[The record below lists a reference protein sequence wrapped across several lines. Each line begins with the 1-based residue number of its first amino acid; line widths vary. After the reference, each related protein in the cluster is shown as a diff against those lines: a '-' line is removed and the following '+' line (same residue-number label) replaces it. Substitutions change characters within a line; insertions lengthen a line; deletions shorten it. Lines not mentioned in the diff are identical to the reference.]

1 MVVNRCL
8 KPIMTHGKVFRKLGF
23 WTVGAIYFLILVGG
37 IVRATGSGMGCPDWP
52 KCFGTWIPPTDIS
65 QLPSNYKEIYGAKL
79 KGEVEFNA
87 IKTWI
92 EYINRLV
99 GVAIGFL
106 VFGTFVSSLI
116 SFRKKDKII
125 VFLSLLATIL
135 VAFEGWLG
143 SKVVSSELHPVMI
156 TLHMILSVIIVF
168 ILLYA
173 VARSYN
179 YVIEVEDVADKSS
192 LSFLVSAAIFLTI
205 GQVLLGTQVREVVDQ
220 VASVM
225 GDALRTDWVANLG
238 GKFQMHAF
246 FSIVIVIINFLIY
259 YRINKSINEKGLL
272 SKFANWLL
280 ITVGIELI
288 SGLSLTY
295 LGFPKMMQPVH
306 LTLGTLAVGIQFVI
320 FLFLN
325 KERVFRSNASQV

>member
-1 MVVNRCL
+1 
-8 KPIMTHGKVFRKLGF
+8 MTHGKVFRKLGF

-116 SFRKKDKII
+116 SFRKKDKTI

-225 GDALRTDWVANLG
+225 GDALRSEWVANLG

-246 FSIVIVIINFLIY
+246 FSIVIVIINLLIY

-272 SKFANWLL
+272 SKFSNWLL
-280 ITVGIELI
+280 ITIGIELI
-288 SGLSLTY
+288 SGLSLAY
-295 LGFPKMMQPVH
+295 LGFPRLMQPIH
-306 LTLGTLAVGIQFVI
+306 LTLGTLAIGIQFVI

>member
-1 MVVNRCL
+1 
-8 KPIMTHGKVFRKLGF
+8 MTHGKVFRKLGF
-23 WTVGAIYFLILVGG
+23 WTIGAIYFLILVGG

-52 KCFGTWIPPTDIS
+52 KCFGSWVPPTDIS
-65 QLPSNYKEIYGAKL
+65 QLPSNYKEVYGEKL

-106 VFGTFVSSLI
+106 VFGTFVSSFI

-192 LSFLVSAAIFLTI
+192 LSFLVSAAIFLTT

-220 VASVM
+220 VANSL
-225 GDALRTDWVANLG
+225 GDALRSEWTANLG
-238 GKFQMHAF
+238 GKFQMHAL
-246 FSIVIVIINFLIY
+246 FSIIIVVINLLIY
-259 YRINKSINEKGLL
+259 YRINKSIIKKGLL
-272 SKFANWLL
+272 AKFANWLL
-280 ITVGIELI
+280 IVIAIELI
-288 SGLSLTY
+288 SGLSLAY
-295 LGFPKMMQPVH
+295 LGFPRLMQPIH
-306 LTLGTLAVGIQFVI
+306 LTLGTLAIGIQFVV

>member
-1 MVVNRCL
+1 
-8 KPIMTHGKVFRKLGF
+8 MTQGKVFRKLGF
-23 WTVGAIYFLILVGG
+23 WTIGAIYFLILVGG

-52 KCFGTWIPPTDIS
+52 KCFGSWVPPTDIS
-65 QLPSNYKEIYGAKL
+65 QLPNDYKEIYGEKL

-106 VFGTFVSSLI
+106 VFGTFVSSFI
-116 SFRKKDKII
+116 SFRKKDKTI

-192 LSFLVSAAIFLTI
+192 LSFLVSAAIFLTT

-220 VASVM
+220 VANSL
-225 GDALRTDWVANLG
+225 GNALRNEWAANLG
-238 GKFQMHAF
+238 GKFQMHAL
-246 FSIVIVIINFLIY
+246 FSIIIVMINLLIY
-259 YRINKSINEKGLL
+259 YRINKSIIKKGLL
-272 SKFANWLL
+272 AKFANWLL
-280 ITVGIELI
+280 IVIAIELI
-288 SGLSLTY
+288 SGLSLAY
-295 LGFPKMMQPVH
+295 LGFPRLMQPIH
-306 LTLGTLAVGIQFVI
+306 LTLGTLAIGIQFVV

>member
-1 MVVNRCL
+1 
-8 KPIMTHGKVFRKLGF
+8 MTHGKVFRKLGF
-23 WTVGAIYFLILVGG
+23 WTIGAIYFLILVGG

-52 KCFGTWIPPTDIS
+52 KCFGTWVPPTDIS
-65 QLPSNYKEIYGAKL
+65 QLPSNFKEIYGEKL

-92 EYINRLV
+92 EYINRLL

-116 SFRKKDKII
+116 SFRKKDMTI

-156 TLHMILSVIIVF
+156 TLHMILSVIIVL
-168 ILLYA
+168 ILLYT

-192 LSFLVSAAIFLTI
+192 LSFLVLAAIFLTT

-220 VASVM
+220 VSNKL
-225 GDALRTDWVANLG
+225 GNALRTEWVYNLG

-246 FSIVIVIINFLIY
+246 FSIVIILINFLIFY
-259 YRINKSINEKGLL
+259 KIKKSIVEKGLL
-272 SKFANWLL
+272 SKFANVLL
-280 ITVGIELI
+280 ITIGIELI
-288 SGLSLTY
+288 SGLSLAF
-295 LGFPKMMQPVH
+295 LGFPKLMQPIH
-306 LTLGTLAVGIQFVI
+306 LTLGTLAIGIQFVI
-320 FLFLN
+320 FLFLK
-325 KERVFRSNASQV
+325 KERVFRSNASHV

>member
-1 MVVNRCL
+1 
-8 KPIMTHGKVFRKLGF
+8 MTHGRIFRRLGF

-65 QLPSNYKEIYGAKL
+65 QLPSNYKEIYGEKL
-79 KGEVEFNA
+79 KGEVEFNVV
-87 IKTWI
+87 KTWI
-92 EYINRLV
+92 EYVNRLI
-99 GVAIGFL
+99 GVVIGFL
-106 VFGTFVSSLI
+106 VFGTFVSSFVT
-116 SFRKKDKII
+116 FRKTDKTI
-125 VFLSLLATIL
+125 VSLSLLATIL

-156 TLHMILSVIIVF
+156 TLHMILSVVIVF

-179 YVIEVEDVADKSS
+179 YVIKVEDVADKSS
-192 LSFLVSAAIFLTI
+192 LSFLVSVAIFFTT

-220 VASVM
+220 VASIM
-225 GDALRTDWVANLG
+225 GDALRSEWTANLG
-238 GKFQMHAF
+238 GKFQMHAL
-246 FSIVIVIINFLIY
+246 FSIVIVLINLLIY
-259 YRINKSINEKGLL
+259 YRINKSINTKGLL
-272 SKFANWLL
+272 SKFVNLLL
-280 ITVGIELI
+280 ITIGIELV
-288 SGLSLTY
+288 SGLSLAY
-295 LGFPKMMQPVH
+295 LGFPKLMQPIH
-306 LTLGTLAVGIQFVI
+306 LTLGTLAIGIQFVI

>member
-1 MVVNRCL
+1 
-8 KPIMTHGKVFRKLGF
+8 MTHGKVFRKLGF

-52 KCFGTWIPPTDIS
+52 KCFGSWVPPTDIS
-65 QLPSNYKEIYGAKL
+65 QLPSNYKEIYGEKL

-92 EYINRLV
+92 EYVNRLV
-99 GVAIGFL
+99 GVAIGLL
-106 VFGTFVSSLI
+106 VFGTFVSSFI
-116 SFRKKDKII
+116 SFRKKDNTI

-156 TLHMILSVIIVF
+156 TLHMILSVIIVM

-179 YVIEVEDVADKSS
+179 YVIKVEDVADKSS

-220 VASVM
+220 VANVM
-225 GDALRTDWVANLG
+225 GNALRSEWTANLG

-246 FSIVIVIINFLIY
+246 FSIVIVFINLLIY
-259 YRINKSINEKGLL
+259 YRIKKSIVEKGLL
-272 SKFANWLL
+272 LKFANWLL
-280 ITVGIELI
+280 ITIGIELV
-288 SGLSLTY
+288 SGLSLAY
-295 LGFPKMMQPVH
+295 LGFPRLMQPIH
-306 LTLGTLAVGIQFVI
+306 LTLGTLAIGIQFVI

-325 KERVFRSNASQV
+325 KERVFRSDASQV

>member
-1 MVVNRCL
+1 
-8 KPIMTHGKVFRKLGF
+8 MTHGKVFRKLGF

-52 KCFGTWIPPTDIS
+52 KCFGTWVPPTDIS
-65 QLPSNYKEIYGAKL
+65 QLPSNYKEIYGEKL

-87 IKTWI
+87 VKTWI
-92 EYINRLV
+92 EYINRLI

-116 SFRKKDKII
+116 SFRKKDKTI

-192 LSFLVSAAIFLTI
+192 LSFLVSAAIFLTT

-225 GDALRTDWVANLG
+225 GDALRTEWTANLG

-246 FSIVIVIINFLIY
+246 FSIVIVVINFLIY
-259 YRINKSINEKGLL
+259 YKINQSISEKGLL

-280 ITVGIELI
+280 ITIGIELI
-288 SGLSLTY
+288 SGLSLAY
-295 LGFPKMMQPVH
+295 LGFPKLMQPIH
-306 LTLGTLAVGIQFVI
+306 LTLGTLAIGIQFVI

>member
-1 MVVNRCL
+1 
-8 KPIMTHGKVFRKLGF
+8 MTHGKLFRKLGF

-52 KCFGTWIPPTDIS
+52 KCFGTWVPPTDIS
-65 QLPSNYKEIYGAKL
+65 QLPSNYKEIYGEKL

-99 GVAIGFL
+99 GVVIGFL
-106 VFGTFVSSLI
+106 VFGTFVSSFI
-116 SFRKKDKII
+116 SFRKKDKTI

-156 TLHMILSVIIVF
+156 TLHMILSLIIVL

-179 YVIEVEDVADKSS
+179 YVIKVEDVADKSS
-192 LSFLVSAAIFLTI
+192 LSFLVSAAIFLTT

-220 VASVM
+220 VANLM
-225 GDALRTDWVANLG
+225 GDALRSEWTANLG
-238 GKFQMHAF
+238 GKFQMHAL
-246 FSIVIVIINFLIY
+246 FSIVIVCINFLIY
-259 YRINKSINEKGLL
+259 YRIKKSIVEKGLL

-280 ITVGIELI
+280 ITIGIELI
-288 SGLSLTY
+288 SGLSLAY
-295 LGFPKMMQPVH
+295 LGFPRLMQPIH
-306 LTLGTLAVGIQFVI
+306 LTLGTLAIGIQFVI

>member
-1 MVVNRCL
+1 
-8 KPIMTHGKVFRKLGF
+8 MTHGKVFRKLGF
-23 WTVGAIYFLILVGG
+23 WTIGAIYFLILVGG

-52 KCFGTWIPPTDIS
+52 KCFGTWVPPTDIS
-65 QLPSNYKEIYGAKL
+65 QLPSNYKEIYGEKL

-106 VFGTFVSSLI
+106 VFSTFVSSFI
-116 SFRKKDKII
+116 SFRKKDRTI

-156 TLHMILSVIIVF
+156 TLHMILSVIIVL

-179 YVIEVEDVADKSS
+179 YVIKVEEVVDKSS
-192 LSFLVSAAIFLTI
+192 LSFLVSAAIFLTT
-205 GQVLLGTQVREVVDQ
+205 GQVLLGTQVRELVDQ
-220 VASVM
+220 VSNTL
-225 GDALRTDWVANLG
+225 GNALRTEWVSNLG

-246 FSIVIVIINFLIY
+246 FSIIIVFINFLIFY
-259 YRINKSINEKGLL
+259 KIKNSVVEKGLL
-272 SKFANWLL
+272 SKFVNWLL
-280 ITVGIELI
+280 ITVGIEVF
-288 SGLSLTY
+288 SGLSLAY
-295 LGFPKMMQPVH
+295 LGFPRLMQPIH
-306 LTLGTLAVGIQFVI
+306 LTLGILAIGIQFVI

-325 KERVFRSNASQV
+325 KERVFRSNASQD

>member
-1 MVVNRCL
+1 
-8 KPIMTHGKVFRKLGF
+8 MTHGKVFRKLGF
-23 WTVGAIYFLILVGG
+23 WTIGAIYFLILVGG

-52 KCFGTWIPPTDIS
+52 KCFGSWVPPTDIS
-65 QLPSNYKEIYGAKL
+65 QLPSNYKEIYGEKL
-79 KGEVEFNA
+79 KGEIEFNA

-116 SFRKKDKII
+116 SFRKKDKTI

-192 LSFLVSAAIFLTI
+192 LSFLVSAAIFLTT

-220 VASVM
+220 VANSL
-225 GDALRTDWVANLG
+225 GDALRSEWTANLG
-238 GKFQMHAF
+238 GKFQMHAL
-246 FSIVIVIINFLIY
+246 FSIIIVVINLLIY
-259 YRINKSINEKGLL
+259 YKINKSIIKKGLL
-272 SKFANWLL
+272 AKFANWLL
-280 ITVGIELI
+280 IVIAIELI
-288 SGLSLTY
+288 SGLSLAY
-295 LGFPKMMQPVH
+295 LGFPRLMQPIH
-306 LTLGTLAVGIQFVI
+306 LTLGTLAIGIQFVV

>member
-65 QLPSNYKEIYGAKL
+65 QLPSNYKKIYGAKL

-116 SFRKKDKII
+116 SFRKKDKTI

-179 YVIEVEDVADKSS
+179 YVIEVEDIADKSS

-225 GDALRTDWVANLG
+225 GDALRAEWVANLG

-246 FSIVIVIINFLIY
+246 FSIVIVIINLLIY
-259 YRINKSINEKGLL
+259 YRINKSISEKGLL
-272 SKFANWLL
+272 SKFSNWLL
-280 ITVGIELI
+280 ITIGIELI
-288 SGLSLTY
+288 SGLSLAY
-295 LGFPKMMQPVH
+295 LGFPRLMQPIH
-306 LTLGTLAVGIQFVI
+306 LTLGTLAIGIQFVI

>member
-1 MVVNRCL
+1 MNRCL
-8 KPIMTHGKVFRKLGF
+8 KPIMTQGKVFRKLGF
-23 WTVGAIYFLILVGG
+23 WTIGAIYFLILVGG

-52 KCFGTWIPPTDIS
+52 KCFGSWVPPTDIS
-65 QLPSNYKEIYGAKL
+65 QLPSDYKEIYGEKL

-106 VFGTFVSSLI
+106 VFGTFVSSFI
-116 SFRKKDKII
+116 SFRKKDKTI

-168 ILLYA
+168 VLLYA

-192 LSFLVSAAIFLTI
+192 LSFLVSAAIFLTT

-220 VASVM
+220 VANSL
-225 GDALRTDWVANLG
+225 GNALRSEWVANLG
-238 GKFQMHAF
+238 GKFQMHAL
-246 FSIVIVIINFLIY
+246 FSIIIVMINLFIY
-259 YRINKSINEKGLL
+259 YRINKSIIKKGLL
-272 SKFANWLL
+272 AKFANWLL
-280 ITVGIELI
+280 IVIAIELI
-288 SGLSLTY
+288 SGLSLAY
-295 LGFPKMMQPVH
+295 LGFPRLMQPIH
-306 LTLGTLAVGIQFVI
+306 LTLGTLAIGIQFVV

-325 KERVFRSNASQV
+325 KERVFRSKASQV

>member
-1 MVVNRCL
+1 
-8 KPIMTHGKVFRKLGF
+8 MTHGKVFRKLGF

-65 QLPSNYKEIYGAKL
+65 QLPSNYKEIFGAKL

-106 VFGTFVSSLI
+106 VFGTFVSSI
-116 SFRKKDKII
+116 VSFRKKDKTI

-156 TLHMILSVIIVF
+156 TLHMILSIIIVF

-192 LSFLVSAAIFLTI
+192 LSFLVSAAIFLTT

-220 VASVM
+220 VAHAM
-225 GDALRTDWVANLG
+225 GEALRTEWVTNLG

-246 FSIVIVIINFLIY
+246 FSIVIVVINILIY
-259 YRINKSINEKGLL
+259 FRISKSINAKGLL

-280 ITVGIELI
+280 ITIGIELI
-288 SGLSLTY
+288 SGLSLAY
-295 LGFPKMMQPVH
+295 LGFPRLMQPIH
-306 LTLGTLAVGIQFVI
+306 LTLGTLAIGIQFVI

>member
-1 MVVNRCL
+1 
-8 KPIMTHGKVFRKLGF
+8 MTQGKVFRKLGF
-23 WTVGAIYFLILVGG
+23 WTIGAIYFLILVGG

-52 KCFGTWIPPTDIS
+52 KCFGSWVPPTDIS
-65 QLPSNYKEIYGAKL
+65 QLPSNYKEIYGEKL
-79 KGEVEFNA
+79 KGEIEFNA

-116 SFRKKDKII
+116 SFRKKDKTI

-192 LSFLVSAAIFLTI
+192 LSFLVSAAIFLTT

-220 VASVM
+220 VANSL
-225 GDALRTDWVANLG
+225 GDALRSEWTANLG
-238 GKFQMHAF
+238 GKFQMHAL
-246 FSIVIVIINFLIY
+246 FSIIIVMINLLIY
-259 YRINKSINEKGLL
+259 YRINKSIIKKGLL
-272 SKFANWLL
+272 AKFANWLL
-280 ITVGIELI
+280 IVIAIELI
-288 SGLSLTY
+288 SGLSLAY
-295 LGFPKMMQPVH
+295 LGFPRLMQPIH
-306 LTLGTLAVGIQFVI
+306 LTLGTLAIGIQFVV

>member
-1 MVVNRCL
+1 
-8 KPIMTHGKVFRKLGF
+8 MTQGKVFRKLGF

-52 KCFGTWIPPTDIS
+52 RCFGTWIPPTDIS
-65 QLPSNYKEIYGAKL
+65 QLPSNFKEIYGEKL

-92 EYINRLV
+92 EYVNRLV

-106 VFGTFVSSLI
+106 VFGTFVSSFI
-116 SFRKKDKII
+116 SFRKKDKTI

-156 TLHMILSVIIVF
+156 TLHMILSVIIVL

-179 YVIEVEDVADKSS
+179 YVIKVEDVADKSS
-192 LSFLVSAAIFLTI
+192 LSFLVSAAIFLTT

-220 VASVM
+220 VANAM
-225 GDALRTDWVANLG
+225 GDALRSEWTANLG

-246 FSIVIVIINFLIY
+246 FSIVIVFINFLIF
-259 YRINKSINEKGLL
+259 YRIKKSIVEKGLL

-280 ITVGIELI
+280 ITIGIELI
-288 SGLSLTY
+288 SGLSLAY
-295 LGFPKMMQPVH
+295 LGFPRLMQPIH
-306 LTLGTLAVGIQFVI
+306 LTLGTLAIGIQFVI

-325 KERVFRSNASQV
+325 KERVFRSSASQV

>member
-1 MVVNRCL
+1 
-8 KPIMTHGKVFRKLGF
+8 
-23 WTVGAIYFLILVGG
+23 
-37 IVRATGSGMGCPDWP
+37 
-52 KCFGTWIPPTDIS
+52 
-65 QLPSNYKEIYGAKL
+65 
-79 KGEVEFNA
+79 
-87 IKTWI
+87 
-92 EYINRLV
+92 
-99 GVAIGFL
+99 
-106 VFGTFVSSLI
+106 VSSLI
-116 SFRKKDKII
+116 SFRKKDKTI

-173 VARSYN
+173 VARSYS

-225 GDALRTDWVANLG
+225 GDALRAEWVANLG

-280 ITVGIELI
+280 ITIGIELI
-288 SGLSLTY
+288 SGLSLAY
-295 LGFPKMMQPVH
+295 LGFPKLMQPVH

-320 FLFLN
+320 FLYLN